1 VLIDPPLLRFPNVV
15 GAEMKQLR
23 VVPAVD
29 CVDEPSFFAVAIA
42 LLA

>member
-1 VLIDPPLLRFPNVV
+1 
-15 GAEMKQLR
+15 MKQLR